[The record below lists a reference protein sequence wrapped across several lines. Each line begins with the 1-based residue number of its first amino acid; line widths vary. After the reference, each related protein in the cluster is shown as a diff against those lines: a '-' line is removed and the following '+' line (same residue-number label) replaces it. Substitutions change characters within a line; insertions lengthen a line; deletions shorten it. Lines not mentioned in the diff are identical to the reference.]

1 MESSYW
7 TILHQVNQF
16 SELQLSR
23 PEAYSEVLHP
33 HNNRILFQI
42 LIILSSRQVFLGHQ
56 LFYLHPL
63 HKINHLPRLLPP
75 NNHHKILSH
84 SSLHPQVMCL
94 NKWARQQ
101 RVSFKKCKRVSTKRK
116 LQVLSMRKQS
126 YSWLH
131 MKVSKESLKR
141 MGKKTTCVLSK
152 VIWVNRNHLLNNLL
166 IRFRLRAQP

>member
-1 MESSYW
+1 MESPHW
-7 TILHQVNQF
+7 TILCHLNQF

-23 PEAYSEVLHP
+23 PAAYLEVLHP
-33 HNNRILFQI
+33 LNNRILFQI
-42 LIILSSRQVFLGHQ
+42 LIILSSRLVFLGHQ

-63 HKINHLPRLLPP
+63 HKINQPQRLLSP

-84 SSLHPQVMCL
+84 SNLHPQVMCM

-131 MKVSKESLKR
+131 MKVSKESSKR
-141 MGKKTTCVLSK
+141 MGKKTTWVLSK

-166 IRFRLRAQP
+166 LRFRLRAQP